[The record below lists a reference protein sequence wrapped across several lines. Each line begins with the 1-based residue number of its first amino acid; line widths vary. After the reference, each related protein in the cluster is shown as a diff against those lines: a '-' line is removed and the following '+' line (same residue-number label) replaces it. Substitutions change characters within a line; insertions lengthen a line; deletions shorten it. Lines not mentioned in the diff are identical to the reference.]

1 MWWPSAILTK
11 CDSQVQCFQSVAAKC
26 NDRASLSPTEDRVEE
41 LFTREGRGTEGEA
54 FPCFH
59 PLFPS
64 GCVKSFCR
72 EEFQN
77 HVTNVVQGFIKSY
90 ICFVNV
96 WCYLGWNT
104 FAESNPSQTMILIH
118 GKHIEPRLNRQEY
131 ADVIIF
137 FFKLQTNK
145 GKAFCQ
151 FAMEVTNA
159 SDYII

>member
-1 MWWPSAILTK
+1 MFSE
-11 CDSQVQCFQSVAAKC
+11 CGSQVQWQSEPVP
-26 NDRASLSPTEDRVEE
+26 NWRQSGGTFYQRGEE
-41 LFTREGRGTEGEA
+41 EQKGEA

-64 GCVKSFCR
+64 GSVKSTCR
-72 EEFQN
+72 KVFRN

-137 FFKLQTNK
+137 FFKLQTNRGRHFVNLQWK
-145 GKAFCQ
+145 WPMHQ
-151 FAMEVTNA
+151 IVE
-159 SDYII
+159 SD

>member
-1 MWWPSAILTK
+1 MKAKFNVFRVWQPSAMTE
-11 CDSQVQCFQSVAAKC
+11 
-26 NDRASLSPTEDRVEE
+26 RACPQLKTEWRNF
-41 LFTREGRGTEGEA
+41 LPEGGGGAEGEA

-64 GCVKSFCR
+64 GSVKSTCR
-72 EEFQN
+72 KVFRN

-137 FFKLQTNK
+137 FFKLQTNRGRHFVNLQWK
-145 GKAFCQ
+145 
-151 FAMEVTNA
+151 
-159 SDYII
+159 